1 MNKRTGVLSEYP
13 SLTGFPL
20 IPYYSCQSPLVI
32 LLITL
37 CCPSIVR
44 MAAAASMRAEQEGQE
59 VVLTGSP
66 APERGCNQHLYF
78 LVGGSTSA
86 AEICVMFLL
95 KDVGFF
101 VLFFLEVFLAV
112 CSRVIC

>member
-37 CCPSIVR
+37 WCPSILR
-44 MAAAASMRAEQEGQE
+44 LEAAARMRAEKEGTKIHPHW
-59 VVLTGSP
+59 LAS
-66 APERGCNQHLYF
+66 
-78 LVGGSTSA
+78 SA
-86 AEICVMFLL
+86 KE
-95 KDVGFF
+95 
-101 VLFFLEVFLAV
+101 AV
-112 CSRVIC
+112 TRTCIVWSVS

>member
-44 MAAAASMRAEQEGQE
+44 LAAAASVRAEQGRAKKAVLAGQ
-59 VVLTGSP
+59 P
-66 APERGCNQHLYF
+66 APERGSNQHSCLP
-78 LVGGSTSA
+78 LDDRLS
-86 AEICVMFLL
+86 IQLPL
-95 KDVGFF
+95 
-101 VLFFLEVFLAV
+101 
-112 CSRVIC
+112 